1 MAEPAPRPRESP
13 PSPFSD
19 SESPWRH
26 QLEERRRRLVARPEL
41 RERREVRRLL
51 REVDAALARI
61 DRGVFG
67 TCTGCHEP
75 IEADRLLTDPL
86 TRVCFGCLTEAQ
98 AAALEQDLELAAS
111 IQGGL
116 LPPADLRAAGWRIA
130 YRYRPL
136 GAVSGD
142 YCDVLM
148 PEAPGQP
155 LHFLLGDVAGKGVA
169 ASLLMASLHAIFR
182 SLASTGL
189 PLHAL
194 VERANRLFCE
204 STLTSSYA
212 TVVAGR
218 LFPSGA
224 LEVVNAGHPAPL
236 ITGAARPLEVR
247 ATGLPLGLFCDATF
261 ESIRLE
267 LGTGD
272 LLLLYTD
279 GISEARNGAKET
291 YGPARLP
298 SLAGSIRG
306 LEPDAVLEALAED
319 LRGFTGGTPLEDDV
333 AVMAVRRCGP
343 SCRSHAGLSDPQRHE
358 APARDR
364 AGSRRVS

>member
-1 MAEPAPRPRESP
+1 MAEPAPHPEEP
-13 PSPFSD
+13 LPSPS
-19 SESPWRH
+19 SEGPWRH

-41 RERREVRRLL
+41 RERRDVRRLL

-61 DRGVFG
+61 DRGAFG
-67 TCTGCHEP
+67 ACGGCHER
-75 IEADRLLTDPL
+75 IETDRLLADPL
-86 TRVCFGCLTEAQ
+86 TGVCLDCLTREQ
-98 AAALEQDLELAAS
+98 AAALERDLELAAS
-111 IQGGL
+111 IQDGL

-136 GAVSGD
+136 GTVSGD
-142 YCDVLM
+142 YCDVLT
-148 PEAPGQP
+148 PADPGEP

-182 SLASTGL
+182 SLAPTGL

-218 LFPSGA
+218 LFPSGT

-236 ITGAARPLEVR
+236 IAGAEGSLEVP
-247 ATGLPLGLFCDATF
+247 ATGLPLGLFCEATF
-261 ESIRLE
+261 ESIRLD
-267 LGTGD
+267 LGAGD

-279 GISEARNGAKET
+279 GVSEARNGAREA
-291 YGPARLP
+291 YGP
-298 SLAGSIRG
+298 
-306 LEPDAVLEALAED
+306 V
-319 LRGFTGGTPLEDDV
+319 
-333 AVMAVRRCGP
+333 
-343 SCRSHAGLSDPQRHE
+343 
-358 APARDR
+358 
-364 AGSRRVS
+364 